1 MPATAQAASLVL
13 AASAVQQAAFALVE
27 TVVPLLVDMAS
38 VPKLLKLE
46 YQLAVVAV
54 VRLQAVSAVTNL
66 CSSQATQ
73 RLPLPME
80 TLYLGRYSAVD
91 LVREVVVELDS
102 VPIELVRQHLPVG
115 LGNAGRI
122 SKERVSL
129 VVDYKTATALIVAE
143 KRAATACF
151 VACRVDSVVTAP
163 VVRADNSLSRCEKK
177 LVVLAF
183 GVDGEMWN
191 MSEHSVVAEMNFV
204 PVDSAAHGNLTLPAS
219 TTN

>member
-1 MPATAQAASLVL
+1 MPATAKAAALVL

-27 TVVPLLVDMAS
+27 TVVPLPVDIAT

-54 VRLQAVSAVTNL
+54 VRLRAVSAVTDL
-66 CSSQATQ
+66 CSSQAKQ

-91 LVREVVVELDS
+91 LVREVVVESDS

-115 LGNAGRI
+115 LGNADRI

-129 VVDYKTATALIVAE
+129 VVD
-143 KRAATACF
+143 
-151 VACRVDSVVTAP
+151 
-163 VVRADNSLSRCEKK
+163 
-177 LVVLAF
+177 
-183 GVDGEMWN
+183 
-191 MSEHSVVAEMNFV
+191 
-204 PVDSAAHGNLTLPAS
+204 
-219 TTN
+219 